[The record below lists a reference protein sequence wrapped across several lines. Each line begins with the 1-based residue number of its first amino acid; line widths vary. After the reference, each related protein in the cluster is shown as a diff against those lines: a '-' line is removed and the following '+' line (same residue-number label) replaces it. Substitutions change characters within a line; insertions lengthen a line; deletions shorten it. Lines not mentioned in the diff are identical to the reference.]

1 MWLGVVLLALTL
13 GPAVGPLAAEGQQA
27 RKTYR
32 VGVLQANS
40 PADAAARM
48 MALERGLAD
57 LGYVAGRN
65 VEFINRNAGTE
76 LDRLPE
82 LAAELARSRVD
93 VIVTSTNPTTLA
105 VMKATTTIPIVMTIA
120 VEPVAAGLVKSIA
133 NPGGN
138 VTGLTFDV
146 DATQL
151 SAKRLELL
159 KELLPSLSRVAV
171 LWNPTYGPG
180 RLRLRG
186 TEDAARKLGI
196 ASIDVSVSD
205 PGDLDRTFSEMRRAR
220 VDAVTVLS
228 DPMIV
233 ARRVQIVQLAARY
246 GLPAIYALREF
257 VEAGGLLS
265 YATTLGEQ
273 YRRAASYVAKI
284 LKGAKP
290 ADLPIE
296 QPSKFE
302 LVINMKTAKALG
314 LTIPQSL
321 LNRAD
326 QVIHP

>member
-1 MWLGVVLLALTL
+1 MNRRTFLHSVTL
-13 GPAVGPLAAEGQQA
+13 GALATPLAAEAQQTG
-27 RKTYR
+27 KTYR
-32 VGVLQANS
+32 VGLLQSNS
-40 PADAAARM
+40 SADAAARL

-57 LGYVAGRN
+57 LGYVVGRN
-65 VEFINRNAGTE
+65 VEFLNRNAGTE

-105 VMKATTTIPIVMTIA
+105 AMKTTATIPIVMA
-120 VEPVAAGLVKSIA
+120 VGVEPVAAGLVKSIA

-146 DATQL
+146 DAAQL

-159 KELLPSLSRVAV
+159 KELLPSLSRVAA

-180 RLRLRG
+180 RLRLQG

-196 ASIDVSVSD
+196 ATIAVSLSD
-205 PGDLDRTFSEMRRAR
+205 PGDLDRTFSEIRRAR

-233 ARRVQIVQLAARY
+233 ARRIQIVQLAARY

-265 YATTLGEQ
+265 YATSLGEQ

-290 ADLPIE
+290 TDLPIE

-302 LVINMKTAKALG
+302 LVINLKTAKALG
-314 LTIPQSL
+314 LTIPPSL
-321 LNRAD
+321 LVRAD
-326 QVIHP
+326 QVIE

>member
-1 MWLGVVLLALTL
+1 MMNRRSFLCGCIASV
-13 GPAVGPLAAEGQQA
+13 LAAPPAAQAQQA
-27 RKTYR
+27 GKTYR
-32 VGVLQANS
+32 VGLLQSNS
-40 PADAAARM
+40 PADAAARL

-57 LGYVAGRN
+57 LGYVVGRN
-65 VEFINRNAGTE
+65 VEFLNRNAGTE

-82 LAAELARSRVD
+82 LAAELTRSRVD

-105 VMKATTTIPIVMTIA
+105 VMKATTVIPIVMTIA

-146 DATQL
+146 DAAQH

-171 LWNPTYGPG
+171 VWNPTYGPG
-180 RLRLRG
+180 KLRLRG
-186 TEDAARKLGI
+186 TEDAGRKLGI
-196 ASIDVSVSD
+196 TISVFSNSD
-205 PGDLDRTFSEMRRAR
+205 PGDLDRVFSEIRRAR
-220 VDAVTVLS
+220 VDAVRVLS

-233 ARRVQIVQLAARY
+233 VRRVQIIQLAARY

-265 YATTLGEQ
+265 YATGLEEQ
-273 YRRAASYVAKI
+273 YRRAASYVTKI

-326 QVIHP
+326 QVLQ

>member
-1 MWLGVVLLALTL
+1 MTSAR
-13 GPAVGPLAAEGQQA
+13 AARPDRG
-27 RKTYR
+27 
-32 VGVLQANS
+32 GVLQSNS
-40 PADAAARM
+40 PADATARLT
-48 MALERGLAD
+48 ALERALAD

-65 VEFINRNAGTE
+65 AEFINRNAGTE

-93 VIVTSTNPTTLA
+93 VIVTSTNPTTVA
-105 VMKATTTIPIVMTIA
+105 VMNATTTIPIVMTIA

-146 DATQL
+146 DAVQL

-159 KELLPSLSRVAV
+159 GELLPSLSRLAV

-180 RLRLRG
+180 KLRLRG
-186 TEDAARKLGI
+186 TEDAARKFGI
-196 ASIDVSVSD
+196 TAIAASLSD
-205 PGDLDRTFSEMRRAR
+205 PGELDRVFSEMRRAR
-220 VDAVTVLS
+220 VDAVAVLS

-233 ARRVQIVQLAARY
+233 ARRRQIVQLAARY

-265 YATTLGEQ
+265 YATSLEEQ

-290 ADLPIE
+290 ANLPIE
-296 QPSKFE
+296 QPSKFD

-326 QVIHP
+326 QVIQ